1 MSTDVN
7 CVQKHTAVIY
17 DRGGRQ
23 RIGVLSDLESV
34 EWSRARNTVTSATV
48 AITSAKC
55 RSQID
60 LLRQLEPRR
69 HELVI
74 FRGET
79 RVWEGPIEQVSW
91 TSTGLVIDAFDVF
104 NYVEHTVLSRTWNSE
119 TGPTSQNMITRVA
132 QILAY
137 ELSTPYSMIV
147 GTGSAVQTVSVPR
160 WENIEPAANVAPF
173 IRIYPGSTVTT
184 SWTEPFEMT
193 VGEHVRTLARNG
205 IDFAAI
211 GRSICIWD
219 SDHVMGQ
226 TRTVTEDDFTGDI
239 EVISAGSELAT
250 ISHLV
255 GEEKDDEDGNP
266 LPTPIGHAGGEND
279 YYGVWERLATT
290 SSEQGVADP
299 DPDAPQEA
307 LNALAQRAL
316 LGRVPVPL
324 EVRADGVDLILS
336 DTLLLDDLVPGV
348 LVPLLATWNLRD
360 VSQMQ
365 VIDSI
370 KIIETATSESVQPVF
385 VPAGDVVFTEEEG

>member
-60 LLRQLEPRR
+60 LLRQIEPRR

-104 NYVEHTVLSRTWNSE
+104 NYVEHTVLSRTWNDLAD
-119 TGPTSQNMITRVA
+119 MITRVA

-184 SWTEPFEMT
+184 SWTEPFELT

-219 SDHVMGQ
+219 SDRVMGQ

-239 EVISAGSELAT
+239 EVVSAGSGLAT

-307 LNALAQRAL
+307 LNALAQRTL

-336 DTLLLDDLVPGV
+336 DTLLLDDLVPGI
-348 LVPLLATWNLRD
+348 LVPVLATWNLRE

-365 VIDSI
+365 VID
-370 KIIETATSESVQPVF
+370 KITVIETPTGESVRPTL
-385 VPAGDVVFTEEEG
+385 VPAGDVMIVEED